1 MKTLFKVSQTYQTV
15 TPESCEVGDFEDSG
29 FEYQD
34 YDMSLRDVLREIKDS
49 GQEYI
54 ELINDKELRIYGFTY
69 TIDYKTG
76 EDKTTCLHIYGKP
89 SHLKRLH
96 ALIGGN

>member
-1 MKTLFKVSQTYQTV
+1 MKTLFKVSQTYSTV

-34 YDMSLRDVLREIKDS
+34 YDMSLRDVLREIKDNGTES
-49 GQEYI
+49 I
-54 ELINDKELRIYGFTY
+54 ELLNNELRIYGFTY

-76 EDKTTCLHIYGKP
+76 EDKTTCLHICGKP
-89 SHLKRLH
+89 SHLKRLKN
-96 ALIGGN
+96 IIE